1 MRLPLEW
8 LQDYVD
14 ISDISVNELQS
25 KLFSCGFEVEEVI
38 EVGKDIKNV
47 VVGEVITCEDIEG
60 THLHLCTVNCGKHGE
75 FQICCGADNV
85 KKGVKV
91 PCALVGA
98 SVLSIGNDHKTVE
111 GVMTIKAGKLRGY
124 DSFGML
130 CSGAEIGVTEEMY
143 KGASYDGLLILDSSL
158 ENGLDIKPIVGL
170 DSVVFDIGVTAN
182 RPDCQSILGL
192 AREVAAVLNKPLKM
206 PNLTY
211 KTEEVETK
219 DKLLV
224 EVLDSELCPRY
235 VASYVYDIE
244 IKESPN
250 WLKKRL
256 SLMGINSI
264 NNIVDITNF
273 VLMEIGQPMHSFDYD
288 YLKGNKIVVRRALNG
303 EKITT
308 LDDKE
313 FELNDTCL
321 VICDESTP
329 QCLAGIMGGKSS
341 CIDENTKAVAFES
354 AMFKRDNIR
363 RTSRALGKRSD
374 SSSRFEKGTDAY
386 LAKLGIERALALISE
401 LGAGKIAKNPI
412 DVNSVSLEPQVLIT
426 QISKIN
432 GVLGIEVPTE
442 VILDILNRLDFKAEI
457 NGDDIKITVPLY
469 RDDVE
474 DYPDIAEEIIRM
486 YGYDN
491 IVDTLLDDASITVG
505 GLTKEQRDIDVAK
518 NYLVSQGYLE
528 AITYS
533 FVSEKEYEIFG
544 LDKDSDE
551 YKFVKLLNP
560 LGEDL
565 SVMRTSLVPS
575 ISRIIVN
582 NLNKKNLSGRIF
594 EFAKKY
600 KPKALPL
607 TELLN
612 EEMCIALGAFGDNED
627 FFTLK
632 GVVNG
637 LLEAIHATFKVDY
650 RKCDKPFMHPT
661 RSANIYFGNKE
672 IGFIGELN
680 PIVLEK
686 LGTDKRV
693 YVGEIYYHLI
703 NSMLNKKLLF
713 KPFGKYPTVE
723 RDLALV
729 CDRKVTHG
737 EIERSIKKL
746 SDKSLISIKLFD
758 IYEGGKLLE
767 EGKKSMAYHLVFSLL
782 DRSLTQEEVE
792 ENIGK
797 ILQGLKKLG
806 VELR

>member
-1 MRLPLEW
+1 MKLPLEW
-8 LQDYVD
+8 LNDYVD
-14 ISDISVNELQS
+14 ISDISVSELQA

-38 EVGKDIKNV
+38 EVGKDISNV
-47 VVGEVITCEDIEG
+47 VVGEVVSCEGIEG
-60 THLHLCTVNCGKHGE
+60 THLHLCKVDCGKHGE

-85 KKGVKV
+85 KTGIKA

-98 SVLSIGNDHKTVE
+98 TVYATGSDHKTIE

-130 CSGAEIGVTEEMY
+130 CAGGEIGVTEEMY

-158 ENGLDIKPIVGL
+158 ENGADIKPIVGL
-170 DSVVFDIGVTAN
+170 DSVIFDIGVTAN

-206 PNLTY
+206 PNLSY
-211 KTEEVETK
+211 ETTDVNIE
-219 DKLLV
+219 DKLSLT
-224 EVLDSELCPRY
+224 VLDSDLCPRY
-235 VASYVYDIE
+235 VASYVYDIKIE
-244 IKESPN
+244 ESPK
-250 WLKKRL
+250 WIQKRL
-256 SLMGINSI
+256 ALMGINSI

-273 VLMEIGQPMHSFDYD
+273 VLTEIGQPMHSFDYN
-288 YLKGNKIVVRRALNG
+288 LLEGSQIVVRRAKNG

-313 FELNDTCL
+313 FELNDSNL
-321 VICDESTP
+321 VICDKNNP

-341 CIDENTKAVAFES
+341 CIDENTNAVVFES

-386 LAKLGIERALALISE
+386 LAKLGMERALSLISE
-401 LGAGKIAKNPI
+401 LKAGKIAKGLL
-412 DVNSVSLEPQVLIT
+412 DANSVSLEPQVLDT
-426 QISKIN
+426 KISKIN
-432 GVLGIEVPTE
+432 GVLGIDVPTD
-442 VILDILNRLDFKAEI
+442 VIIDILSRLDFKTEI
-457 NGDDIKITVPLY
+457 NGDNIKITVPLY
-469 RDDVE
+469 RDDIE

-491 IVDTLLDDASITVG
+491 IVDTLLDKASITVG

-518 NYLVSQGYLE
+518 NYFVSQGFSE

-551 YKFVKLLNP
+551 YKFIKLLNP

-565 SVMRTSLVPS
+565 SVMRTALVPS
-575 ISRIIVN
+575 MARIIVN

-600 KPKALPL
+600 KPKSLPL
-607 TELLN
+607 TELPS
-612 EEMCIALGAFGDNED
+612 EEMCISLGMFGENED
-627 FFTLK
+627 FFTIK

-637 LLEAIHATFKVDY
+637 LLQVIHATFKVDY

-672 IGFIGELN
+672 IGFIGELH
-680 PIVLEK
+680 PVVAEK
-686 LGTDKRV
+686 LGTDKRIN
-693 YVGEIYYHLI
+693 VGEIYYNLI
-703 NSMLNKKLLF
+703 DSMLNKKLIF

-729 CDRKVTHG
+729 VDRKVTHG

-746 SDKSLISIKLFD
+746 SDKSLVSVELFD

-792 ENIGK
+792 ENINK
-797 ILQGLKKLG
+797 ILQGLKKQG

>member
-14 ISDISVNELQS
+14 ISDISVSDLQA

-47 VVGEVITCEDIEG
+47 VVGEVVTCEDIEG

-98 SVLSIGNDHKTVE
+98 TVLSIANDHKTVE

-143 KGASYDGLLILDSSL
+143 KGASYDGLLILDASL
-158 ENGLDIKPIVGL
+158 ENGLDVKPIVGL
-170 DSVVFDIGVTAN
+170 DSVIFDIGVTAN

-211 KTEEVETK
+211 KTEDVETNS
-219 DKLLV
+219 KLSV
-224 EVLDSELCPRY
+224 EVLDDELCPRY

-244 IKESPN
+244 VKESPE

-256 SLMGINSI
+256 SLMGLNSI
-264 NNIVDITNF
+264 NNVVDITNF
-273 VLMEIGQPMHSFDYD
+273 VLMEIGQPMHSFDYN
-288 YLKGNKIVVRRALNG
+288 LFKGNKIIVRRAENG

-308 LDDKE
+308 LDDKN
-313 FELNDTCL
+313 FELNDSCL
-321 VICDESTP
+321 VICDESNP

-341 CIDENTKAVAFES
+341 CIDENTKAVAFEA

-363 RTSRALGKRSD
+363 KTSRALGKRSD

-386 LAKLGIERALALISE
+386 LAKLGMERALALISE
-401 LGAGKIAKNPI
+401 LGVGKIAKNPI
-412 DVNSVSLEPQVLIT
+412 DINFASLEPQVLQT
-426 QISKIN
+426 KISKIN
-432 GVLGIEVPTE
+432 GVLGIDVPSD
-442 VILDILNRLDFKAEI
+442 VILDILTRLEFKAEI
-457 NGDDIKITVPLY
+457 LGDDIKITVPLY

-505 GLTKEQRDIDVAK
+505 GLTKEQRDIDTAK
-518 NYLVSQGYLE
+518 SYFVSQGFSE

-533 FVSEKEYEIFG
+533 FVSEKEYDVFG
-544 LDKDSDE
+544 LDKESDE

-575 ISRIIVN
+575 MARIVVN

-607 TELLN
+607 TELPN
-612 EEMCIALGAFGDNED
+612 EEMCISLGMFGENED
-627 FFTLK
+627 FFTIK

-637 LLEAIHATFKVDY
+637 LFEQIHATFKVDY

-661 RSANIYFGNKE
+661 RSANVYFGNKE
-672 IGFIGELN
+672 IGFIGELH
-680 PIVLEK
+680 PVVAEK
-686 LGTDKRV
+686 LGTDKRI

-703 NSMLNKKLLF
+703 SAMLNKKVIF

-729 CDRKVTHG
+729 CDRMVTHG

-746 SDKSLISIKLFD
+746 SDKSLVSVGLFD

-792 ENIGK
+792 GNIGK
-797 ILQGLKKLG
+797 ILQGLNKQG
-806 VELR
+806 IELR